1 MARRL
6 RGAIGVAGAAL
17 LLAACNTTAR
27 ETAAPA
33 PAPASAAAATGP
45 IFGTRSACG
54 VEIEAFAQLLRRD
67 LANGMVAQRV
77 HDAAM
82 EDLTAVDRA
91 CAAGAEAQAFSALR
105 ATKSR
110 YGYPS

>member
-1 MARRL
+1 MARRF
-6 RGAIGVAGAAL
+6 RGAIGVAAAAL

-27 ETAAPA
+27 ETPA

>member
-1 MARRL
+1 M
-6 RGAIGVAGAAL
+6 IGAATAAL
-17 LLAACNTTAR
+17 ILAGCIAPAR
-27 ETAAPA
+27 E
-33 PAPASAAAATGP
+33 APASAAATSGP
-45 IFGTRSACG
+45 IFGTQSACG
-54 VEIEAFAQLLRRD
+54 VQIEAFAQLLRRD

-82 EDLTAVDRA
+82 EDLTAVNRA

-105 ATKSR
+105 ATKNR